1 MVRVYY
7 WSRENIVK
15 TNLNILY
22 FSYPAVN
29 FLLYIGRSMFDGLNM
44 HMQNVRNYEPRGCIH
59 PFEIH
64 FVHLLLQLAELKRI
78 KLLKFLFE
86 KIKLAKTRTVI

>member
-7 WSRENIVK
+7 WSRENKVK
-15 TNLNILY
+15 TNLNTLY

-29 FLLYIGRSMFDGLNM
+29 FLLYIGGSIFDGLNM
-44 HMQNVRNYEPRGCIH
+44 QIQNVRNYEPRGCIH

-64 FVHLLLQLAELKRI
+64 FVHVPLQLAELKMI
-78 KLLKFLFE
+78 KLSKFLL
-86 KIKLAKTRTVI
+86 KK